1 MKKEDTDVPVAVEI
15 LGAVDKVEQICGI
28 PVSRPL
34 ALTTYEE
41 AEEMITD
48 LKKSGIEDLSVKLSG
63 WANGGINQKIL
74 KKVKLVGRLGSK
86 KI

>member
-1 MKKEDTDVPVAVEI
+1 
-15 LGAVDKVEQICGI
+15 
-28 PVSRPL
+28 
-34 ALTTYEE
+34 
-41 AEEMITD
+41 MITD

-86 KI
+86 KDLKNLTSCAAENQV